1 VNRSPNNPTAP
12 KVALLG
18 PLPPPYGGY
27 ASYVMLLRGSALAER
42 FGYYIIDTSH
52 ARLGGGLSKVFGM
65 AHLAVRDVWR
75 FWRATRIR
83 SIRLIHILGAFYPQR
98 RFLLQAAFF
107 RWAGRKAWSRIYD
120 IRAGAFIEF
129 AENSPKRVQRRLGEV
144 IRSAEAVTVE
154 GRPYVDYIRK
164 RWGVEALYMPSFVS
178 WAETG
183 ARYHAT
189 PDGGGPMR
197 VVFMGR
203 LYEDKGVV
211 TLAKAVARIARRT
224 AVRLDLIGPSE
235 AGVER
240 QIRRIIDAEG
250 LADVIVMHGAM
261 PTKDRLLALAAQGHV
276 YALPTF
282 RPTEGHSNAL
292 TEAMAIGLA
301 VVTCDQGFCADVV
314 SGGAGVLVP
323 QRDSDALAK
332 VLEELAGDPERRH
345 RMGEA
350 ARRRAREQF
359 SDEVM
364 LSRWA
369 DLYACLLEPGSV
381 DADPRAG

>member
-154 GRPYVDYIRK
+154 GRPYVDYIER
-164 RWGVEALYMPSFVS
+164 RWGVRAVHMPAFVCWS
-178 WAETG
+178 ETG
-183 ARYHAT
+183 GRYNVSEEVA
-189 PDGGGPMR
+189 DGPLR
-197 VVFMGR
+197 VVFAGR
-203 LYEDKGVV
+203 VARAKGVV
-211 TLAKAVARIARRT
+211 ELAEAVAKIHPRRE
-224 AVRLDLIGPSE
+224 VRLDYVGE
-235 AGVER
+235 
-240 QIRRIIDAEG
+240 
-250 LADVIVMHGAM
+250 ADVEAREAIERLIREHRLEGVITLWGSQPRQAFL
-261 PTKDRLLALAAQGHV
+261 DRLAAGHV
-276 YALPTF
+276 YALPTYHV
-282 RPTEGHSNAL
+282 TEGHPNAM
-292 TEAMAIGLA
+292 TEAMAMGLP

-323 QRDSDALAK
+323 QRDSGALAR
-332 VLEELAGDPERRH
+332 VLEELAGDPDRRR

-350 ARRRAREQF
+350 ARRRARERF
-359 SDEVM
+359 SDETM
-364 LSRWA
+364 LPRWA
-369 DLYACLLEPGSV
+369 DLYERLIGAK
-381 DADPRAG
+381 A